1 MKSPAFQFYAAEF
14 LADENVVLMSNQEVG
29 CYIKLMAYC
38 WREGSIPADV
48 AKIARLCGEDSSA
61 MAQLWLSIKQCF
73 VLANGSHDRLTH
85 PRLEKEREKQS
96 EFKKERAEAGKKGAA
111 ARWNKGKEDDKASG
125 SANGS
130 AMAEGMANDASSSS
144 SSSSM
149 SSPSEKKARAPRF
162 DARGFLLSH
171 GASEKTVD
179 AWLEIRRGKRLKQT
193 DVAMEGTVDEAK
205 KAGMTLEAALTLC
218 CKRGWGGFDAAW
230 IAGRSPPSNF
240 QDRNDATIAALTG
253 RDRTYEPD
261 DRTIDV

>member
-1 MKSPAFQFYAAEF
+1 MNSPAFQFYAAEF

-38 WREGSIPADV
+38 WREGSIPADI

-61 MAQLWLSIKQCF
+61 MAKLWLSIKQCF

-111 ARWNKGKEDDKASG
+111 ARWSKGKEDGKAID

-144 SSSSM
+144 SSSSL
-149 SSPSEKKARAPRF
+149 EKKQRAPRF

-179 AWLEIRRGKRLKQT
+179 AWFEIRKGKRLKQT
-193 DVAMEGTVDEAK
+193 DVAMEGAVDEAK

-218 CKRGWGGFDAAW
+218 CKRGWGGFDASW
-230 IAGRSPPSNF
+230 VDRKIPMSAG
-240 QDRNDATIAALTG
+240 DMDG
-253 RDRTYEPD
+253 YED
-261 DRTIDV
+261 MMRGAI

>member
-38 WREGSIPADV
+38 WREGSIPADI
-48 AKIARLCGEDSSA
+48 AKIAKLCGEDGSA

-85 PRLEKEREKQS
+85 PRLEKEREKQG
-96 EFKKERAEAGKKGAA
+96 EFRKGRSEAGKKGAS
-111 ARWNKGKEDDKASG
+111 ARWDKAQMDG
-125 SANGS
+125 KANGS
-130 AMAEGMANDASSSS
+130 AMAQPLANDGSSSS

-149 SSPSEKKARAPRF
+149 SSPSEKKARVPRF
-162 DARGFLLSH
+162 DARGFLMEN

-179 AWLEIRRGKRLKQT
+179 AWLEIRKGKRLKQT
-193 DVAMEGTVDEAK
+193 DVAMEGAVDEAK
-205 KAGMTLEAALTLC
+205 KAGMTLEAALQLC
-218 CKRGWGGFDAAW
+218 CKRGWGGFESTW
-230 IAGRSPPSNF
+230 LHGRSPPTNY
-240 QDRNDATIAALTG
+240 QDRNDATIAGLTG
-253 RDRTYEPD
+253 WDRTTYEPD